1 MASPILD
8 GRAPKAVQL
17 FTNDETSA
25 KKDILV
31 NYYEDHRLTKQ
42 TLISH
47 NSIFYCSWKLGR
59 GVRKMVK
66 NKGGIPEQPFLRS
79 AHEYKCNIVSNVI
92 RLKAASFINLLVRVL
107 WAPILLWF
115 MLLLLLFQLILVVM
129 SLCCFVGCGSESAN
143 HRT

>member
-47 NSIFYCSWKLGR
+47 NSIFYCSLILGR
-59 GVRKMVK
+59 ESKMVK
-66 NKGGIPEQPFLRS
+66 TKAVSPNSLFFEARMNIS
-79 AHEYKCNIVSNVI
+79 AT
-92 RLKAASFINLLVRVL
+92 
-107 WAPILLWF
+107 
-115 MLLLLLFQLILVVM
+115 
-129 SLCCFVGCGSESAN
+129 LCLM
-143 HRT
+143 